1 MQHWTRLCA
10 CCGAAGELWARC
22 IHEPDKGSLFQ
33 IQDGKII
40 ADSPVAKFSAT
51 FYDSAGTLWPGGPDK
66 VASFDGHAMMVT
78 ALRDELDGPEVQALA
93 KDGSGAL
100 WVSVVRRG
108 VYRFLSGQWVA
119 YGAIGLPREPAIVET
134 SDDDGGVWFGYTG
147 NRIEHLRDQA
157 LQRFTAADGL
167 DVGNA
172 TAIHRAFGQV
182 WVGGELGFSQLHGT
196 RFYSIRTASANS
208 IKGISGIAST
218 KSGDGPNPV
227 TANRAPIAWKRLS
240 QEPNGSATEHLS
252 GFFLP

>member
-1 MQHWTRLCA
+1 M
-10 CCGAAGELWARC
+10 
-22 IHEPDKGSLFQ
+22 
-33 IQDGKII
+33 
-40 ADSPVAKFSAT
+40 AKFSAT

-78 ALRDELDGPEVQALA
+78 ALPDELDGPEVQALA

-182 WVGGELGFSQLHGT
+182 WVGENSDFRNFTVRAFTPYAPRPLT
-196 RFYSIRTASANS
+196 RSKAS
-208 IKGISGIAST
+208 
-218 KSGDGPNPV
+218 PV
-227 TANRAPIAWKRLS
+227 SPAPKAVTF
-240 QEPNGSATEHLS
+240 G
-252 GFFLP
+252 